1 MGMERKHAGWQ
12 QALRTWRTAAGS
24 ACRRFWWMGVLA
36 LFVAVGVTACC
47 LLLPL
52 HARANRADEA
62 LAHGDGEEAL
72 AGYFSV
78 IEGENFLS
86 GALSERAVAGVL
98 SALQQLLDGGEAY
111 AALLADGTFERA
123 AALFGEAG
131 ATEQAQSLNDA
142 RQYALARQLEA
153 DGALA
158 EAAEAYRAC
167 GGYLEAGEA
176 EQRCLDGVVLAEARA
191 AFDGYDFVGAET
203 LLLGVSD
210 AARAQAQAAQFAA
223 ERDAKLGELAECYA
237 ARLGAGAW
245 YTVLLGE
252 QGITVMGD
260 ARYSPDAL
268 PDAADAVFAG
278 LFGALFLR
286 DGRVT
291 AYGDTLGAAAEMEAA
306 DDVVS
311 AAMGLTHALL
321 LHRDGTVTAVGSGA
335 CGEDATE
342 SWTDVRAVAAGAF
355 HSVGL
360 RSDGTAV
367 ATGSNAV
374 GQCDVGEWADIVS
387 IAAGLNHTV
396 GLRSDGTV
404 VAVGDNAC
412 GQCNVADWSNVIGIA
427 CGGNHTL
434 ALTADWRVL
443 ATGDNGAGQCDVG
456 NWTDVV
462 AVAGG
467 LWHTVCVRAD
477 GRLVTAGTN
486 DNGQCP
492 AELPTAFAATPDGT
506 AWETT
511 HLPATE
517 VTFVADRRDGP
528 WLYASNRG
536 AVSIAVDDAYSLAA
550 ARADLFCTAGTTPTA
565 ILSGGGEKA
574 AMAAPG
580 PRLARQNSAV
590 FAITG
595 DFYFYGTNPDGIK
608 MRYGQIY
615 DDADGAQERGL
626 AFFPDGTMRL
636 VDPETT
642 TAADLLAIG
651 VQDCWTF
658 GPVLVEQG
666 RVGDIEGHRLV
677 NDYRYLRS
685 AIGTVGAHHHI
696 AVTTGTGTLRQL
708 AQLFVDYGCS
718 LAYNLDGGRSVSMA
732 FMGESVNRSYYEELG
747 ASYLRDMVGF
757 LQSDLVPGPYE
768 RYYNRAW

>member
-86 GALSERAVAGVL
+86 GALSERAAAGVL

-167 GGYLEAGEA
+167 GGYLEAEEA
-176 EQRCLDGVVLAEARA
+176 EQRCLDGVILAEARA
-191 AFDGYDFVGAET
+191 AFDGYDCVGAET

-223 ERDAKLGELAECYA
+223 ERDAKLGELAERYA

-467 LWHTVCVRAD
+467 LWHTV
-477 GRLVTAGTN
+477 
-486 DNGQCP
+486 
-492 AELPTAFAATPDGT
+492 
-506 AWETT
+506 
-511 HLPATE
+511 
-517 VTFVADRRDGP
+517 
-528 WLYASNRG
+528 
-536 AVSIAVDDAYSLAA
+536 
-550 ARADLFCTAGTTPTA
+550 
-565 ILSGGGEKA
+565 
-574 AMAAPG
+574 
-580 PRLARQNSAV
+580 
-590 FAITG
+590 
-595 DFYFYGTNPDGIK
+595 
-608 MRYGQIY
+608 
-615 DDADGAQERGL
+615 
-626 AFFPDGTMRL
+626 
-636 VDPETT
+636 
-642 TAADLLAIG
+642 
-651 VQDCWTF
+651 
-658 GPVLVEQG
+658 
-666 RVGDIEGHRLV
+666 
-677 NDYRYLRS
+677 
-685 AIGTVGAHHHI
+685 
-696 AVTTGTGTLRQL
+696 
-708 AQLFVDYGCS
+708 
-718 LAYNLDGGRSVSMA
+718 
-732 FMGESVNRSYYEELG
+732 
-747 ASYLRDMVGF
+747 
-757 LQSDLVPGPYE
+757 
-768 RYYNRAW
+768 

>member
-167 GGYLEAGEA
+167 GGYLEAEEA

-223 ERDAKLGELAECYA
+223 ERDAKLGELAERYA

-565 ILSGGGEKA
+565 ILSGGGEKRRWRLPA
-574 AMAAPG
+574 RGWRDRTAPCSPSRATSISMAPIRTESRCATG
-580 PRLARQNSAV
+580 RYTTTRTAHRSA
-590 FAITG
+590 G
-595 DFYFYGTNPDGIK
+595 WPSSR
-608 MRYGQIY
+608 M
-615 DDADGAQERGL
+615 ERCASWTRKRPPPPTCSPSAYRIAG
-626 AFFPDGTMRL
+626 RL
-636 VDPETT
+636 VRCSWSR
-642 TAADLLAIG
+642 AG
-651 VQDCWTF
+651 
-658 GPVLVEQG
+658 
-666 RVGDIEGHRLV
+666 
-677 NDYRYLRS
+677 S
-685 AIGTVGAHHHI
+685 AILRGTV
-696 AVTTGTGTLRQL
+696 
-708 AQLFVDYGCS
+708 S
-718 LAYNLDGGRSVSMA
+718 
-732 FMGESVNRSYYEELG
+732 
-747 ASYLRDMVGF
+747 
-757 LQSDLVPGPYE
+757 
-768 RYYNRAW
+768 

>member
-24 ACRRFWWMGVLA
+24 ACRRYWWTGVLA

-78 IEGENFLS
+78 IEGGNFLS

-191 AFDGYDFVGAET
+191 AFDGYDFAGAET

-210 AARAQAQAAQFAA
+210 AARAQTLASQFAA
-223 ERDAKLGELAECYA
+223 ERDAKLGELAERYA

-335 CGEDATE
+335 CGEDETE

-427 CGGNHTL
+427 CGGTI
-434 ALTADWRVL
+434 R
-443 ATGDNGAGQCDVG
+443 
-456 NWTDVV
+456 
-462 AVAGG
+462 
-467 LWHTVCVRAD
+467 
-477 GRLVTAGTN
+477 
-486 DNGQCP
+486 
-492 AELPTAFAATPDGT
+492 
-506 AWETT
+506 
-511 HLPATE
+511 
-517 VTFVADRRDGP
+517 
-528 WLYASNRG
+528 
-536 AVSIAVDDAYSLAA
+536 
-550 ARADLFCTAGTTPTA
+550 
-565 ILSGGGEKA
+565 
-574 AMAAPG
+574 
-580 PRLARQNSAV
+580 
-590 FAITG
+590 
-595 DFYFYGTNPDGIK
+595 
-608 MRYGQIY
+608 
-615 DDADGAQERGL
+615 
-626 AFFPDGTMRL
+626 
-636 VDPETT
+636 
-642 TAADLLAIG
+642 
-651 VQDCWTF
+651 
-658 GPVLVEQG
+658 
-666 RVGDIEGHRLV
+666 
-677 NDYRYLRS
+677 
-685 AIGTVGAHHHI
+685 
-696 AVTTGTGTLRQL
+696 
-708 AQLFVDYGCS
+708 
-718 LAYNLDGGRSVSMA
+718 
-732 FMGESVNRSYYEELG
+732 
-747 ASYLRDMVGF
+747 
-757 LQSDLVPGPYE
+757 
-768 RYYNRAW
+768 

>member
-24 ACRRFWWMGVLA
+24 ACRRYWWMGVLA

-86 GALSERAVAGVL
+86 GALSERAAAGVL

-167 GGYLEAGEA
+167 GGYLDAGEA

-210 AARAQAQAAQFAA
+210 AARAQAQASQFAA
-223 ERDAKLGELAECYA
+223 ERDAKLGELAERYA

-427 CGGNHTL
+427 CGGEPY
-434 ALTADWRVL
+434 ASPD
-443 ATGDNGAGQCDVG
+443 
-456 NWTDVV
+456 
-462 AVAGG
+462 GG
-467 LWHTVCVRAD
+467 LA
-477 GRLVTAGTN
+477 
-486 DNGQCP
+486 
-492 AELPTAFAATPDGT
+492 
-506 AWETT
+506 
-511 HLPATE
+511 
-517 VTFVADRRDGP
+517 
-528 WLYASNRG
+528 
-536 AVSIAVDDAYSLAA
+536 
-550 ARADLFCTAGTTPTA
+550 
-565 ILSGGGEKA
+565 
-574 AMAAPG
+574 
-580 PRLARQNSAV
+580 
-590 FAITG
+590 
-595 DFYFYGTNPDGIK
+595 
-608 MRYGQIY
+608 
-615 DDADGAQERGL
+615 
-626 AFFPDGTMRL
+626 
-636 VDPETT
+636 
-642 TAADLLAIG
+642 
-651 VQDCWTF
+651 
-658 GPVLVEQG
+658 
-666 RVGDIEGHRLV
+666 RVGHR
-677 NDYRYLRS
+677 R
-685 AIGTVGAHHHI
+685 
-696 AVTTGTGTLRQL
+696 
-708 AQLFVDYGCS
+708 
-718 LAYNLDGGRSVSMA
+718 
-732 FMGESVNRSYYEELG
+732 
-747 ASYLRDMVGF
+747 
-757 LQSDLVPGPYE
+757 
-768 RYYNRAW
+768 